1 MSTAIIAAMRIFI
14 PRYLGWRGD
23 PEAPQSLSVVKIVSG
38 LIAAWP
44 LVGKRSL
51 AHWRLLSSV
60 VIGVF
65 LASAVMAGTVIYF
78 DSLRELALSS
88 TLDKLTED
96 ETNILVKASRGPTD
110 STEYDKVAGAMNFQ
124 FDQRVAGIVED
135 RIRGGKTSTF
145 FVTSPGQ
152 EERAGE
158 DNVRGYFAFLPRLMD
173 HVTLLPG
180 GRQPAEQALGGQPF
194 ELEVMVPEEAA
205 ELFGVGVGDRVSAV
219 PFWDE
224 TVPYATVVISGL
236 FQRDE
241 PDNEI
246 WHMERGVFNAA
257 TGASFKTLPFYIS
270 ERSFMEVL
278 GGAFRNMDSVYAW
291 LLVVDAGTLNAGN
304 SSETRASLAL
314 LSQRLSA
321 QLHSYLQITSLDR
334 ALAEFDRRLFFSKV
348 PMFVVLVLISVVI
361 LYYVVTLSSLLAEER
376 RSDMALLRSRGA
388 SAMQVLAVFALEGA
402 TIAVLAIVVAPL
414 LAAVVIG
421 LLGYTPAFS
430 DLSDS
435 GRLPVVLSGGA
446 FLMSAIGVVLSFA
459 ALMVPAAHAMRTGIT
474 QHRQQA
480 ARPSTQPFF
489 QRYYLDVALL
499 VLAVILFRQ
508 LEQQGSVVAAD
519 VFGRLTV
526 DQILLAVPALVLV
539 AFAVVLLRLFPL
551 LIRFLSGDSPAL
563 VHMVVAATLL
573 ILVPTIAVRTIDGG
587 TEGSWFA
594 QIVLLASLGAAYWAT
609 DSDDR
614 VLFKFTG
621 IVLQAGLVVAVL
633 FVGPTLPMEQ
643 VFVPILV
650 SIVPAQAL
658 FFLLRALG
666 QRAPVGVAMGL
677 WQMARNPTHY
687 ARLSLLLI
695 LMAGLGIVAASFGGT
710 LSRSFEE
717 RALYATGAPIRLDGV
732 ILNSSGETRAL
743 IDEYEEMEGVDEAAP
758 AFRGSGT
765 VLSSLFGEFYTM
777 FAVDTRSF
785 GDIAWFRPDFSERP
799 MTELLDSLEHDGAP
813 EGILLPED
821 SRSLGILVKAD
832 RPHPSVAARARLK
845 DSNGRY
851 FSVCLGTL
859 DSTEWRT
866 LEADLVRV
874 QNCRGPG
881 DKVEYPIQ
889 VTRNLESQENLQ
901 TVGVLQPVIGQLTD
915 DGVYRLLPVPPLTLV
930 SVAFDEL
937 DWRRQLGSGSVSIDE
952 IHVKTLAGDLR
963 IVEEFK
969 NTDRWHVLLAAREA
983 VFDVLRAT
991 DVSVSEGSGS
1001 ATFVWTDGRP
1011 LTSRGIYH
1019 GPPISPLP
1027 VLASDRFADETGHR
1041 AGEEFRVSV
1050 AGHLLPVRL
1059 VDTVSYFPTLDIH
1072 NRLFLIAD
1080 LSAVSG
1086 YTNLEATSGEIRPNE
1101 MWLSTEGN
1109 GLERTKLVE
1118 RLEGHEPFPIN
1129 AVRDRERALALSQVD
1144 PLVDAGWNALLFIA
1158 FAAVFIL
1165 SGLGFLV
1172 HAYVSFRDR
1181 QVQFALLRTVGFSM
1195 RQLMTL
1201 VWLEQALVIVAGMS
1215 LGTWMGGRLG
1225 EIIMPFLAHDDR
1237 GSQVLPPFAME
1248 VNWVTLS
1255 ITYAAM
1261 ALLFAVITMG
1271 VIWFIRRISLQRVLR
1286 LGEM

>member
-1 MSTAIIAAMRIFI
+1 M
-14 PRYLGWRGD
+14 
-23 PEAPQSLSVVKIVSG
+23 VKIVSG

-866 LEADLVRV
+866 LEANLVRV
-874 QNCRGPG
+874 QNCQGR
-881 DKVEYPIQ
+881 
-889 VTRNLESQENLQ
+889 R
-901 TVGVLQPVIGQLTD
+901 
-915 DGVYRLLPVPPLTLV
+915 YRLRPVPPLTLV

-937 DWRRQLGSGSVSIDE
+937 DWRTQLRSGSASIDE
-952 IHVKTLAGDLR
+952 IHVKTLAGDVR
-963 IVEEFK
+963 VVERFDS
-969 NTDRWHVLLAAREA
+969 TDRWHVLRAAPEA
-983 VFDVLRAT
+983 IADALKVT
-991 DVSVSEGSGS
+991 DISVSEGSRA

-1027 VLASDRFADETGHR
+1027 VLASDRFVDETGHR
-1041 AGEEFRVSV
+1041 AGEEFLVSV
-1050 AGHLLPVRL
+1050 AGHRVPVKL
-1059 VDTVSYFPTLDIH
+1059 VDTISYFPTLDIH

-1080 LSAVSG
+1080 LSAVAA
-1086 YTNLEATSGEIRPNE
+1086 YANLEATSGEIRPNE
-1101 MWLSTEGN
+1101 MWLSTEGD
-1109 GLERTKLVE
+1109 GLERARLVE

-1144 PLVDAGWNALLFIA
+1144 PLVEAGWNALLFIA

-1172 HAYVSFRDR
+1172 HAYVSFRNR
-1181 QVQFALLRTVGFSM
+1181 QVQFALMRTVGFSM

-1215 LGTWMGGRLG
+1215 LGTWTGGRLG

-1237 GSQVLPPFAME
+1237 GSHVLPPFTME
-1248 VNWVTLS
+1248 VNWVTLG

-1261 ALLFAVITMG
+1261 AILFAVITMG
-1271 VIWFIRRISLQRVLR
+1271 VIWFIRRISLQRILR